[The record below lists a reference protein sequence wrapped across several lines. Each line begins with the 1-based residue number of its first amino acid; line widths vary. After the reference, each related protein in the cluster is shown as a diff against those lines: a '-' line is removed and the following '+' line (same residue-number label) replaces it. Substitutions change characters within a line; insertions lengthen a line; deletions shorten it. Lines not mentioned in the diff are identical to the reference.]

1 MTHET
6 QHAGI
11 AAGQLK
17 AFLERVERVQAE
29 INDLN
34 QDKSEIYSE
43 IKSAGFDVKIVKE
56 ILKIRRKDYSERQE
70 HDALLE
76 TYLAALGMD

>member
-11 AAGQLK
+11 VAGQLM
-17 AFLERVERVQAE
+17 AFIERVERVQAE
-29 INDLN
+29 IDDLN
-34 QDKSEIYSE
+34 QDKCEIYSE
-43 IKSAGFDVKIVKE
+43 IKSAGFEVKIVKE
-56 ILKIRRKDYSERQE
+56 IIKMRRKDYAERQE

-76 TYLAALGMD
+76 TYLAALGMT